1 MAGVHSCGM
10 GRVGDGLVTAVW
22 VTGAKLAHS
31 AIVSYRLQLR
41 HAMPYSATL
50 VSPALW

>member
-22 VTGAKLAHS
+22 VTGVEPAHS
-31 AIVSYRLQLR
+31 AVASYRLQLR
-41 HAMPYSATL
+41 HAMPYRATL